1 MTDPQPIA
9 TLIGDVVASR
19 RVGDRGALHQSLAA
33 VLDAA
38 NDELRPVADLRITV
52 GDEFQGTFATV
63 GEALRAALRLRLML
77 QPGVDVRH
85 GVGWGPVTV
94 LSEEPRVEDGPG
106 WWAARTAIEDV
117 HVAESRAASR
127 GLRTAYE
134 RAEGVVGPD
143 PAAVNA
149 ALVARDQLLAG
160 VGEESLSVVSGMLR
174 GVSQRE
180 IAAELG
186 VSASAVSQRIRR
198 DGLAA
203 VVRVDELFARLGSAA

>member
-1 MTDPQPIA
+1 MSEPSTA
-9 TLIGDVVASR
+9 ALIGDVVASR
-19 RVGDRGALHQSLAA
+19 GVDDRSALHEALTATLEATNRELVPA
-33 VLDAA
+33 V
-38 NDELRPVADLRITV
+38 PLRITV
-52 GDEFQGTFATV
+52 GDEYQGCFATV
-63 GEALRAALRLRLML
+63 GGALRAALRLRLAL
-77 QPGVDVRH
+77 QPDVDVRH
-85 GVGWGPVTV
+85 GVGWGPVSV

-106 WWAARTAIEDV
+106 WWAARAAIETV
-117 HVAESRAASR
+117 HAAEARAASR

-134 RAEGVVGPD
+134 RAGGSPGPD

-160 VGEESLSVVSGMLR
+160 VGEQSLSVVSGMLR
-174 GVSQRE
+174 GVSQRR

-203 VVRVDELFARLGSAA
+203 VVRVDELFGELESRR

>member
-1 MTDPQPIA
+1 MTSEQPTA

-19 RVGDRGALHQSLAA
+19 VAGDRAALHDALTGALDTANRE
-33 VLDAA
+33 LD
-38 NDELRPVADLRITV
+38 PTVALRITV
-52 GDEFQGTFATV
+52 GDEYQGCFASV
-63 GEALRAALRLRLML
+63 GDALRAALRLRLML

-85 GVGWGPVTV
+85 GVGWGEVEV

-106 WWAARTAIEDV
+106 WWAARAAIEEV
-117 HVAESRAASR
+117 HAAESRAAFR

-134 RAEGVVGPD
+134 RAEGAGGPD

-160 VGEESLSVVSGMLR
+160 VGADSLSVVSGMLR
-174 GVSQRE
+174 NVSQRQ
-180 IAAELG
+180 IAADLG

-203 VVRVDELFARLGSAA
+203 VVRVDELLEQLEHPS